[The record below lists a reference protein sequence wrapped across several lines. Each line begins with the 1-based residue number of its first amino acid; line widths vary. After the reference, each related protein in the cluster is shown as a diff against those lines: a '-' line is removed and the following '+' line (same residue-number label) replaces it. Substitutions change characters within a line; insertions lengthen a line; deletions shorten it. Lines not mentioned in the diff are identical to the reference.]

1 MIFRRRR
8 PQHFNIRFLPQPWLL
23 SENPV
28 IRALQLH
35 NLGLKTRNEVLEIIQ
50 ERRDQLEVTQP

>member
-8 PQHFNIRFLPQPWLL
+8 RHQHFRFLPQRWLL
-23 SENPV
+23 SDDPV

-35 NLGLKTRNEVLEIIQ
+35 NLGMKTRNEVLETI
-50 ERRDQLEVTQP
+50 RREGHPV

>member
-1 MIFRRRR
+1 MIFRRRQR
-8 PQHFNIRFLPQPWLL
+8 VEPFRFLPQPWLL

-35 NLGLKTRNEVLEIIQ
+35 NLGLKTRTEVLEEIYK
-50 ERRDQLEVTQP
+50 QPDP

>member
-8 PQHFNIRFLPQPWLL
+8 PQHFNVRFLPQPWLL

-35 NLGLKTRNEVLEIIQ
+35 NLGLKTRNEVLEIIHK
-50 ERRDQLEVTQP
+50 QPDP